1 MDDKKEKRL
10 LEAMQLVDEAYIE
23 EASPVKPEK
32 SKKEKPA
39 RKSGRSIWIR
49 YGVIAACI
57 CCVILG
63 AVWLFVPLKTK
74 KTDVSKYS
82 EGEYYEIIEKLAEY
96 YAVEPRYDNRWE
108 QFTEGVGNLFFG
120 DLQEGTMDASPGDG
134 GNMSGM
140 PGDGAGESYQ
150 EITDNQ
156 VDGIIEGD
164 LMKRSDKY
172 IYYLY
177 DKTLMVYS
185 IAGEK
190 SELIAE
196 YEIDTKGMGK
206 AYVGT
211 WEIFLSQD
219 CDTITVI
226 APYYDGK
233 TSAQVAVISLNV
245 ENPRSITEEER
256 VVVSGSYLSSRLVDG
271 EILLMTGYRIF
282 DVDYD
287 KEETFLPQID
297 YGDGAQ
303 SIAAEDIICPEELSD
318 VYYTVVMKV
327 EEKTL
332 KACGSKAF
340 LSYSEDV
347 YVSEDAVYAMRNFT
361 MYQDKEQRYSG
372 CAMTEIASIT
382 YDGATLENGGMIL
395 LEGRIKDRYSMD
407 EYNGI
412 LRVVTT
418 TERWNGKKYDCLG
431 KKWVDC
437 ASTGTNAS
445 LFCVDTETWEVVA
458 AVEDFAPEGETVE
471 SVRFDGES
479 GYVCTAE
486 VISFTDPVFFFNLSD
501 LNNITYKDTGTIEGY
516 STSLVDMGD
525 GYLLG
530 IGVGDSS
537 DTVKMEVY
545 IESETGVDPLCS
557 YEVENASYSTN
568 YKSYYIDRENRLI
581 GLGVQRY
588 NEEKGCYVMLL
599 FDGYEL
605 QELLCMPLAGQP
617 ENQRAVC
624 IDGYAYMFG
633 HREFV
638 VQQVFGE

>member
-1 MDDKKEKRL
+1 MDDKKEKKL

-23 EASPVKPEK
+23 EASPVKPAKGEK
-32 SKKEKPA
+32 KVT
-39 RKSGRSIWIR
+39 RKSDKPIWVR
-49 YGVIAACI
+49 YGVIAACV

-63 AVWLFVPLKTK
+63 AVWLLAPLKTK
-74 KTDVSKYS
+74 KADVSKYT

-96 YAVEPRYDNRWE
+96 YAVEPRYENRWE
-108 QFTEGVGNLFFG
+108 MFTEGVSNLLSMG
-120 DLQEGTMDASPGDG
+120 VKEEGVDYAPGD
-134 GNMSGM
+134 NMNGM
-140 PGDGAGESYQ
+140 DGTGESYQ

-156 VDGIIEGD
+156 VDGIVEGD
-164 LMKRSDKY
+164 LIKRSDKY

-177 DKTLMVYS
+177 DRSLMVYT
-185 IAGEK
+185 IAGEE
-190 SELIAE
+190 SRLLAE
-196 YEIDTKGMGK
+196 YEIDSTGMNK

-211 WEIFLSQD
+211 WEIFLSED

-226 APYYDGK
+226 APYYDRE

-245 ENPRSITEEER
+245 EDPKNISEEGR
-256 VVVSGSYLSSRLVDG
+256 VVVSGSYLSSRVVDG
-271 EILLMTGYRIF
+271 EILLMTGYRIE

-297 YGDGAQ
+297 YGNGAQ
-303 SIAAEDIICPEELSD
+303 SIAAEDIIYPEELSN

-347 YVSEDAVYAMRNFT
+347 YVSENAVYAMRNFT
-361 MYQDKEQRYSG
+361 MYEDKSRNSAG
-372 CAMTEIASIT
+372 CAMAEIATIT
-382 YDGATLENGGMIL
+382 YDGTTLESGGTIL
-395 LEGRIKDRYSMD
+395 LEGRVKDRYSLD

-418 TERWNGKKYDCLG
+418 TERWNGRKYDCQG
-431 KKWVDC
+431 KKWTY
-437 ASTGTNAS
+437 SSGGGSNAS
-445 LFCVDTETWEVVA
+445 LFCVDIETWEIVA

-471 SVRFDGES
+471 SVRFDGDY

-486 VISFTDPVFFFNLSD
+486 VITFTDPVYFFDLGD

-516 STSLVDMGD
+516 STSLVNLGD

-530 IGVGDSS
+530 IGVGNSM
-537 DTVKMEVY
+537 DTVKIEVY
-545 IESETGVDPLCS
+545 VETETGVDPLCS
-557 YEVENASYSTN
+557 YEVKDAYYSTN
-568 YKSYYIDRENRLI
+568 YKSYYIDRENRMV
-581 GLGVQRY
+581 GLGVQKY
-588 NEEKGCYVMLL
+588 NEEKGRYVMLL

-605 QELLCMPLAGQP
+605 QELLYTPLAG
-617 ENQRAVC
+617 EVEHQRAVC
-624 IDGYAYMFG
+624 IDGYVYMFG
-633 HREFV
+633 HWEFV